1 MGEAVGRPDD
11 EDGSLTME
19 DTTRLAP
26 PQMVQGDP
34 RTLTLLDINARFL
47 PHEQFR
53 KLVTNIERDGCLT
66 STPLVW
72 NDAESGRLVVLSG
85 NHRTLAAIEAG
96 LPQIWWMQIDE
107 PLPRQRQIALQLSHN
122 AITGQDDP
130 AILKELYDEL
140 ESVEWRQYTGLDDK
154 TLDLLEKVDVASLGE
169 ANLDFA
175 SVQFMFLPGEL
186 ERAEAA
192 FDAARSTA
200 TADQRWVAGLEQY
213 EPVLDALETS
223 RAAYKIGNSATA
235 LGVILTVFER
245 HLAELAEGWFDA
257 ATGKPTRKGTVPMET
272 LFGVREIPVES
283 AAVVRAV
290 VDQLVKDGR
299 VPEKE
304 PWRALEVLAASRTD
318 DEAAGEPEPERP

>member
-1 MGEAVGRPDD
+1 
-11 EDGSLTME
+11 ME
-19 DTTRLAP
+19 ETTQLAA

-34 RTLTLLDINARFL
+34 RTLTLLDLNARFL

-53 KLVTNIERDGCLT
+53 QLVANIQRDGHLT

-72 NDAESGRLVVLSG
+72 NETESGRLIVLSG

-96 LPQIWWMQIDE
+96 LEQIWWMQIDQ

-122 AITGQDDP
+122 AIAGQDDP
-130 AILKELYDEL
+130 AILKELYEEL

-175 SVQFMFLPGEL
+175 SVQLMFLPDEL

-192 FDAARSTA
+192 FDAARA
-200 TADQRWVAGLEQY
+200 TGAADQRWVAGLEQY

-223 RAAYKIGNSATA
+223 RAAYKVGNSATA
-235 LGVILTVFER
+235 FGVILAVFER
-245 HLAELAEGWFDA
+245 HLGELAEGWFDA
-257 ATGKPTRKGTVPMET
+257 ASGEANRGGTAPLET
-272 LFGVREIPVES
+272 VFGVREVPVET
-283 AAVVRAV
+283 AAVIRAAIDRLVRE
-290 VDQLVKDGR
+290 GS
-299 VPEKE
+299 VPESE
-304 PWRALEVLAASRTD
+304 PWRALDVLAAR
-318 DEAAGEPEPERP
+318 EH

>member
-1 MGEAVGRPDD
+1 MTDH
-11 EDGSLTME
+11 LT
-19 DTTRLAP
+19 P
-26 PQMVQGDP
+26 PTYVEGDP
-34 RTLTLLDINARFL
+34 RELTLLDINARFM

-53 KLVTNIERDGCLT
+53 QLVENIKRDGCLT

-72 NDAESGRLVVLSG
+72 NDATSGRRIVLSG
-85 NHRTLAAIEAG
+85 NHRTLASIEADLRTIG
-96 LPQIWWMQIDE
+96 WLEITE

-154 TLDLLEKVDVASLGE
+154 ALDLLEKVDVTGLGE

-175 SVQFMFLPGEL
+175 SVQIMFLPDEL

-200 TADQRWVAGLEQY
+200 SADARWLAGLTQY
-213 EPVLDALETS
+213 EPMLDALETS

-235 LGVILTVFER
+235 LGVILAVFER
-245 HLAELAEGWFDA
+245 HLAELADGWFDA
-257 ATGKPTRKGTVPMET
+257 TTGEPTRGGTA
-272 LFGVREIPVES
+272 PVES
-283 AAVVRAV
+283 VLGVRDLPVETAAALRRAINR
-290 VDQLVKDGR
+290 LVKDGS
-299 VPEKE
+299 VPEAE
-304 PWRALEVLAASRTD
+304 PWRALDILAAD
-318 DEAAGEPEPERP
+318 PGAAEPQ

>member
-1 MGEAVGRPDD
+1 
-11 EDGSLTME
+11 ME
-19 DTTRLAP
+19 ETTQLAP

-34 RTLTLLDINARFL
+34 RTLTLLDLNARFL
-47 PHEQFR
+47 PHETFR
-53 KLVTNIERDGCLT
+53 QLVGNIQRDGCLT

-72 NDAESGRLVVLSG
+72 NDADSGRLIVLSG

-96 LPQIWWMQIDE
+96 LTSIWWMQIDE

-122 AITGQDDP
+122 AIAGQDDP

-140 ESVEWRQYTGLDDK
+140 ENVEWRQYTGLDDK

-175 SVQFMFLPGEL
+175 SVQLMFLPDEL

-200 TADQRWVAGLEQY
+200 TADQRWIAGLEQY

-223 RAAYKIGNSATA
+223 RAAYKVGNSATA
-235 LGVILTVFER
+235 LGVILAVFER
-245 HLAELAEGWFDA
+245 HLGELAEGWFDA
-257 ATGKPTRKGTVPMET
+257 AKKEPNRGGVAPLETV
-272 LFGVREIPVES
+272 FGVREVPVETA
-283 AAVVRAV
+283 AAVRAAIAR
-290 VDQLVKDGR
+290 LVKDGT
-299 VPEKE
+299 VPETE
-304 PWRALEVLAASRTD
+304 PWRALDLFAAQES
-318 DEAAGEPEPERP
+318 

>member
-34 RTLTLLDINARFL
+34 RTLTLLDINAWFL

-53 KLVTNIERDGCLT
+53 QLVENIERDGCLT

-72 NDAESGRLVVLSG
+72 NDAESGRLVVFSG

-122 AITGQDDP
+122 AIAGQDDP
-130 AILKELYDEL
+130 

-154 TLDLLEKVDVASLGE
+154 TLDLLEKVDVSSLGE

-175 SVQFMFLPGEL
+175 SVQFMFLPAEL

-200 TADQRWVAGLEQY
+200 TADRRWVAGLEQY
-213 EPVLDALETS
+213 EQVLDALETS

-235 LGVILTVFER
+235 LGVILAVFER
-245 HLAELAEGWFDA
+245 HVGELAEGWFDA
-257 ATGKPTRKGTVPMET
+257 SSGEPTRAGTAPLET
-272 LFGVREIPVES
+272 VVGARVVPVET

-290 VDQLVKDGR
+290 IDRMVKDGT
-299 VPEKE
+299 VPVDE
-304 PWRALEVLAASRTD
+304 PWRALEVMAAR
-318 DEAAGEPEPERP
+318 EH

>member
-1 MGEAVGRPDD
+1 
-11 EDGSLTME
+11 ME
-19 DTTRLAP
+19 DSTQLAP
-26 PQMVQGDP
+26 PRMVQGDP
-34 RTLTLLDINARFL
+34 RTLTLLDVNARFL

-53 KLVTNIERDGCLT
+53 QLVANVRRDGCLT

-72 NDAESGRLVVLSG
+72 NDTESGRLVVLSG

-96 LPQIWWMQIDE
+96 LTEIWWMQIDQ
-107 PLPRQRQIALQLSHN
+107 PLARQRQIALQLSHN
-122 AITGQDDP
+122 AIAGQDDP

-154 TLDLLEKVDVASLGE
+154 ALDLLEKVDVSSLGE

-175 SVQFMFLPGEL
+175 SVQFMFLPAEL

-200 TADQRWVAGLEQY
+200 AADQRWIAGLEQY
-213 EPVLDALETS
+213 EPMLDALETS
-223 RAAYKIGNSATA
+223 RAAYTIGNSATA

-245 HLAELAEGWFDA
+245 HLGELADGWYDP
-257 ATGKPTRKGTVPMET
+257 ATAEAHRGGTAPLESV
-272 LFGVREIPVES
+272 FGVREIPVET

-290 VDQLVKDGR
+290 IDRLVEDGS
-299 VPEKE
+299 VPRAE
-304 PWRALEVLAASRTD
+304 PWRALDILAAR
-318 DEAAGEPEPERP
+318 GH

>member
-1 MGEAVGRPDD
+1 
-11 EDGSLTME
+11 ME
-19 DTTRLAP
+19 ETTPLAP

-34 RTLTLLDINARFL
+34 RTLTLLDLNARFL

-53 KLVTNIERDGCLT
+53 QLVANIQRDGCLT

-72 NDAESGRLVVLSG
+72 NDGDSGRLIVLSG

-96 LPQIWWMQIDE
+96 LEEIWWMQIDQ

-122 AITGQDDP
+122 AIAGQDDP
-130 AILKELYDEL
+130 AILKELYEEL

-154 TLDLLEKVDVASLGE
+154 TLDLLENVDVASLGE

-175 SVQFMFLPGEL
+175 SVQLMFLPDEL

-192 FDAARSTA
+192 FDAARA
-200 TADQRWVAGLEQY
+200 TGAADQRWVAGLEQY
-213 EPVLDALETS
+213 EPVLDAMETS

-235 LGVILTVFER
+235 LGVILAVFER

-257 ATGKPTRKGTVPMET
+257 ASGEAHRGGTAPLET
-272 LFGVREIPVES
+272 VFGVREVPVETAAAIR
-283 AAVVRAV
+283 AAVDRLVRE
-290 VDQLVKDGR
+290 GS
-299 VPEKE
+299 VPENE
-304 PWRALEVLAASRTD
+304 PWRALDVLAAR
-318 DEAAGEPEPERP
+318 EH

>member
-1 MGEAVGRPDD
+1 MD
-11 EDGSLTME
+11 ESTQ
-19 DTTRLAP
+19 LAP

-34 RTLTLLDINARFL
+34 RTLTLLDINARYL

-53 KLVTNIERDGCLT
+53 QLVANIKGDGHLT

-72 NDAESGRLVVLSG
+72 NDTDSGRLIVLSG

-122 AITGQDDP
+122 AIAGQDDP

-175 SVQFMFLPGEL
+175 SVQMMFLPDEL
-186 ERAEAA
+186 ERARAA
-192 FDAARSTA
+192 FDAARSLA
-200 TADQRWVAGLEQY
+200 SADQRWVAGLEQY

-235 LGVILTVFER
+235 LGVILSVFER
-245 HLAELAEGWFDA
+245 HLGELAEGWFNA
-257 ATGKPTRKGTVPMET
+257 ASGEPTRNGVAPLETV
-272 LFGVREIPVES
+272 FGVREIPVET
-283 AAVVRAV
+283 AATIRAV
-290 VDQLVKDGR
+290 IDRLVEQGT
-299 VPEKE
+299 VPEGE
-304 PWRALEVLAASRTD
+304 PWRSLDVLAREIVQSGGPIRSRFIC
-318 DEAAGEPEPERP
+318 

>member
-1 MGEAVGRPDD
+1 
-11 EDGSLTME
+11 ME
-19 DTTRLAP
+19 ETQLAP

-34 RTLTLLDINARFL
+34 RALTLLDVNARFL

-53 KLVTNIERDGCLT
+53 QLVANIRRDGCLT

-72 NDAESGRLVVLSG
+72 NDSESGRLVVLSG

-96 LPQIWWMQIDE
+96 LTQIWWMQIDE

-122 AITGQDDP
+122 AIAGQDDP
-130 AILKELYDEL
+130 ATLKELYDEL

-154 TLDLLEKVDVASLGE
+154 ALELLQKVDVSSLGE

-175 SVQFMFLPGEL
+175 SVQLMFLPDEL

-200 TADQRWVAGLEQY
+200 SADQRWVAGLEQY

-235 LGVILTVFER
+235 LGVILAVFER
-245 HLAELAEGWFDA
+245 HLGELADGWHD
-257 ATGKPTRKGTVPMET
+257 PTSGEVVRDGTAPLET
-272 LFGVREIPVES
+272 VFGVRAIPVEMAS
-283 AAVVRAV
+283 AVRAAVDR
-290 VDQLVKDGR
+290 LVKDGSI
-299 VPEKE
+299 PENE
-304 PWRALEVLAASRTD
+304 PWRALEILAAQ
-318 DEAAGEPEPERP
+318 GQ

>member
-1 MGEAVGRPDD
+1 MASRAGGREKP
-11 EDGSLTME
+11 
-19 DTTRLAP
+19 
-26 PQMVQGDP
+26 
-34 RTLTLLDINARFL
+34 NARYL

-53 KLVTNIERDGCLT
+53 QLVANIKRDGHLT

-72 NDAESGRLVVLSG
+72 NDTGSGRLIVLSG

-96 LPQIWWMQIDE
+96 LCSIWWMQIDE

-122 AITGQDDP
+122 AIAGQDDP

-175 SVQFMFLPGEL
+175 SVQLMFLPDEL
-186 ERAEAA
+186 ERAQAA

-200 TADQRWVAGLEQY
+200 AADQRWVAGLEQY
-213 EPVLDALETS
+213 ESVLDALETS

-235 LGVILTVFER
+235 LGVILSVFER
-245 HLAELAEGWFDA
+245 HLGELAEGWFDA
-257 ATGKPTRKGTVPMET
+257 AAGEATRVGMAPLETV
-272 LFGVREIPVES
+272 FGVREIPVETA
-283 AAVVRAV
+283 AAVRAAIDRMV
-290 VDQLVKDGR
+290 QNGTVAVDER
-299 VPEKE
+299 
-304 PWRALEVLAASRTD
+304 WRALEALARETV
-318 DEAAGEPEPERP
+318 

>member
-1 MGEAVGRPDD
+1 
-11 EDGSLTME
+11 ME
-19 DTTRLAP
+19 TESTRLAP
-26 PQMVQGDP
+26 PQMVHGDP
-34 RTLTLLDINARFL
+34 RTLTLLDHNARFL

-53 KLVTNIERDGCLT
+53 QLVANIKRDGCLT

-96 LPQIWWMQIDE
+96 LSTIWWMQIDE

-122 AITGQDDP
+122 AIAGQDDP

-140 ESVEWRQYTGLDDK
+140 ENVEWRQYTGLDDK

-175 SVQFMFLPGEL
+175 SVQFMFLPAEL

-200 TADQRWVAGLEQY
+200 TADERWVAGLEQY

-245 HLAELAEGWFDA
+245 HMGELAEGWFDA
-257 ATGKPTRKGTVPMET
+257 KNGEPTRAGTAPLET
-272 LFGVREIPVES
+272 VFGVREIPVET
-283 AAVVRAV
+283 AAAARVAINA
-290 VDQLVKDGR
+290 LVQAGR
-299 VPEKE
+299 VAADE
-304 PWRALEVLAASRTD
+304 PWRVLEVLAQELA
-318 DEAAGEPEPERP
+318 

>member
-1 MGEAVGRPDD
+1 MD
-11 EDGSLTME
+11 ESTQLS
-19 DTTRLAP
+19 P

-34 RTLTLLDINARFL
+34 RTLTLLDVNARYL

-53 KLVTNIERDGCLT
+53 QLVANIKRDGHLT

-72 NDAESGRLVVLSG
+72 NDADTGRLIVLSG

-122 AITGQDDP
+122 AIAGQDDP

-175 SVQFMFLPGEL
+175 SVQLMFLPDEL
-186 ERAEAA
+186 ERAQAA

-200 TADQRWVAGLEQY
+200 SADQRWVAGLEQY

-223 RAAYKIGNSATA
+223 RGAYKIGNSATA
-235 LGVILTVFER
+235 LGVILSVFER
-245 HLAELAEGWFDA
+245 HLGELAEGWFDA
-257 ATGKPTRKGTVPMET
+257 ASGEPTRNGAAPLETV
-272 LFGVREIPVES
+272 FGVREIPVET
-283 AAVVRAV
+283 AAAIRAV
-290 VDQLVKDGR
+290 IDRLVQQGT
-299 VPEKE
+299 VPEGE
-304 PWRALEVLAASRTD
+304 PWRSLDVLTREIVDS
-318 DEAAGEPEPERP
+318 

>member
-1 MGEAVGRPDD
+1 
-11 EDGSLTME
+11 ME
-19 DTTRLAP
+19 ESARLAP

-34 RTLTLLDINARFL
+34 RALTLLDLNARFL

-53 KLVTNIERDGCLT
+53 QLVANIERDGCLT

-72 NDAESGRLVVLSG
+72 NDTDTGRLVVLSG

-96 LPQIWWMQIDE
+96 LTTIWWMQIDQ

-122 AITGQDDP
+122 AIAGQDDP

-154 TLDLLEKVDVASLGE
+154 ALDLLEKVDVSALGE

-175 SVQFMFLPGEL
+175 SVQLMFLPDEL

-192 FDAARSTA
+192 FDAARAMAS
-200 TADQRWVAGLEQY
+200 ADQRWAAGLAQY

-223 RAAYKIGNSATA
+223 RAAYKVGNSATA
-235 LGVILTVFER
+235 LGVILAVFER
-245 HLAELAEGWFDA
+245 HLGELAEGWFDDGSEA
-257 ATGKPTRKGTVPMET
+257 PRRGGTAPLET
-272 LFGVREIPVES
+272 VFGVRGIPVDTA
-283 AAVVRAV
+283 AAVRAAI
-290 VDQLVKDGR
+290 DRLVKDGS
-299 VPEKE
+299 VPEDE
-304 PWRALEVLAASRTD
+304 PWRALDILAAPRSQD
-318 DEAAGEPEPERP
+318 QDV

>member
-1 MGEAVGRPDD
+1 MD
-11 EDGSLTME
+11 ESAQ
-19 DTTRLAP
+19 LAP

-34 RTLTLLDINARFL
+34 RTLTLLDVNARYL
-47 PHEQFR
+47 SHEQFR
-53 KLVTNIERDGCLT
+53 QLVANIQRDGHLT

-72 NDAESGRLVVLSG
+72 NDAGSGQLIALSG

-96 LPQIWWMQIDE
+96 LPQIRWMQIDE

-122 AITGQDDP
+122 AIAGQDDP

-175 SVQFMFLPGEL
+175 SVQFMFLPDEL

-200 TADQRWVAGLEQY
+200 SADQRWVAGLEQY
-213 EPVLDALETS
+213 EPVLGALETS

-235 LGVILTVFER
+235 LGVILSVFER
-245 HLAELAEGWFDA
+245 HVAELAEGWFDA
-257 ATGKPTRKGTVPMET
+257 SSGEATRVGTAPLET
-272 LFGVREIPVES
+272 VFGVREVPVET
-283 AAVVRAV
+283 AAAIRAV
-290 VDQLVKDGR
+290 IGRLMQDGA
-299 VPEKE
+299 VPENE
-304 PWRALEVLAASRTD
+304 PWRALDVLA
-318 DEAAGEPEPERP
+318 ELAA

>member
-1 MGEAVGRPDD
+1 
-11 EDGSLTME
+11 ME
-19 DTTRLAP
+19 ESTQLAP
-26 PQMVQGDP
+26 PEMVQGDP
-34 RTLTLLDINARFL
+34 RALTLLDVNARYL

-53 KLVTNIERDGCLT
+53 QLVANIKRDGHLT

-72 NDAESGRLVVLSG
+72 NDRDSGRLIVLSG

-96 LPQIWWMQIDE
+96 LTSIWWMQIDE

-122 AITGQDDP
+122 AIVGQDDP

-154 TLDLLEKVDVASLGE
+154 ALDLLEKVDVASLGE

-175 SVQFMFLPGEL
+175 SVQLMFLPDEL

-200 TADQRWVAGLEQY
+200 SADQRWVAGLEQY

-223 RAAYKIGNSATA
+223 RAAYKIGNTATA
-235 LGVILTVFER
+235 LGVILAVFER
-245 HLAELAEGWFDA
+245 HVGELAEGWFDA
-257 ATGKPTRKGTVPMET
+257 ATGEPSRKGTAPLET
-272 LFGVREIPVES
+272 VFGVREVPVETA
-283 AAVVRAV
+283 AAVRVAV
-290 VDQLVKDGR
+290 NRLVKDGS
-299 VPEKE
+299 VPENE
-304 PWRALEVLAASRTD
+304 PWRVLEFLAAQ
-318 DEAAGEPEPERP
+318 GQ

>member
-1 MGEAVGRPDD
+1 MKET
-11 EDGSLTME
+11 S
-19 DTTRLAP
+19 RLAP
-26 PQMVQGDP
+26 PHMVQGDP
-34 RTLTLLDINARFL
+34 HTLTLLDVNARFL

-53 KLVTNIERDGCLT
+53 QLVANIERDGHLT

-72 NDAESGRLVVLSG
+72 NDRDTGRLVVLSG

-96 LPQIWWMQIDE
+96 LSSIWWMQIDE

-122 AITGQDDP
+122 AIAGQDDP

-154 TLDLLEKVDVASLGE
+154 ALDLLEKVDVTSLGE

-175 SVQFMFLPGEL
+175 SVQFMFLPDEL

-200 TADQRWVAGLEQY
+200 TADRRWVAGLEQY
-213 EPVLDALETS
+213 ELVLDALETS

-235 LGVILTVFER
+235 LGVILSVFER
-245 HLAELAEGWFDA
+245 HLGELAEGWCDA
-257 ATGKPTRKGTVPMET
+257 ATGKANREGTAPLEAVFGIREISVETATAVRTAIDRMVQDGTVPEN
-272 LFGVREIPVES
+272 
-283 AAVVRAV
+283 
-290 VDQLVKDGR
+290 
-299 VPEKE
+299 E
-304 PWRALEVLAASRTD
+304 PWRVLDVLTAQDKRHL
-318 DEAAGEPEPERP
+318 PPR